1 MPTEDLF
8 IIAIELGSSKV
19 TGVGGKKLP
28 DGSVEVHAVVKT
40 EASDFMRNGMIL
52 NLKKSVERIKYVI
65 NQLQTQLNCNVTQV
79 YIGHG
84 GQGLHSVENV
94 AIKNFDTMV
103 PISQD
108 VVKELMNENSNAD
121 FENQEILEVMPL
133 EYGVGTQK
141 QVDPVGVLSDHI
153 DGHFLNIIARP
164 IIRNSIQDCMKQVGK
179 TVVEYKCVP
188 LTIADEVLSNDDK
201 RTGCALV
208 DFGADTTT
216 VSVYWK
222 NMLRYVGV
230 IPLGGN
236 NITKDI
242 MSLQIDWDDAEKL
255 KKDFG
260 YVATEDLSDEEREL
274 VVYTL
279 IDGTKIT
286 KGQIAE
292 VIEARLEEILINV
305 KDQISHSKYSV
316 SSLMCGAVCVG
327 GGSNIKN
334 LSRLFKKVVGDCKV
348 NIVKNT
354 QTNVRYAKTVKP
366 QPETNT
372 LFGVLSLLI
381 KGSQPCTSAIV
392 EEQVNTEL
400 FEENEKTPVETEVSE
415 NTPEVETEEQEKPQK
430 PKGPSL
436 WKRFIKSAKDISD
449 KLAGED

>member
-334 LSRLFKKVVGDCKV
+334 LSRLFKKVVGGCKV
-348 NIVKNT
+348 NVVKNT

-366 QPETNT
+366 QPETNS